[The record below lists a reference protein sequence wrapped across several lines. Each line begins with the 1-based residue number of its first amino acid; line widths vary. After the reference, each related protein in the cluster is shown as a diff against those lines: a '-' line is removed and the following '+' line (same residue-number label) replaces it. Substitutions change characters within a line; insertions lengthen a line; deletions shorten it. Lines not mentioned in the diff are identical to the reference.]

1 MMSTLTTRLAVS
13 FSFGLVA
20 ALDPGISFGC
30 TNSSP
35 EPLLAQKQGTEY
47 QLTRFIGSSQE
58 IKLPAKPALTL
69 TLVSPERVAGF
80 AGVNRYFGSY
90 QIGAEGRVYW
100 RTPGFGSTL
109 MAGPKESMDLEQL
122 FLQSM
127 ARTECLQLGGSNLRF
142 ETQDGGTRLEFVERA
157 KLEALAAVKDTKFL
171 LVRMVVNSS
180 DLALDPNSPITLLL
194 AADGHASGSAA
205 INRYHGGY
213 TLSDDGNFALTG
225 PLATTRMAGPPEL
238 MALEDSFLK
247 ALGTVTALQPA
258 EGGAALWND
267 DRSVLLEFRQQ

>member
-1 MMSTLTTRLAVS
+1 MPILITRLAVS
-13 FSFGLVA
+13 LSFGLIT
-20 ALDPGISFGC
+20 ALDPGICFGC
-30 TNSSP
+30 ANSSP
-35 EPLLAQKQGTEY
+35 EPPPAQKQGVEY
-47 QLTRFIGSSQE
+47 QLTHFIGASRE

-80 AGVNRYFGSY
+80 AGVNRYFGAY
-90 QIGAEGRVYW
+90 WLGAEGRVYW
-100 RTPGFGSTL
+100 RTPGFGSTM
-109 MAGPKESMDLEQL
+109 MAGPQESMVLEQL
-122 FLQSM
+122 FLQSL
-127 ARTECLQLGGSNLRF
+127 ARTECLQLNGGDLRF
-142 ETQDGGTRLEFVERA
+142 ETQDGATQLEFVERA
-157 KLEALAAVKDTKFL
+157 KLKALAAVKDTTFL

-180 DLALDPNSPITLLL
+180 DLTLDPNSPITLLL
-194 AADGHASGSAA
+194 AADGHVSGSAA

-213 TLSDDGNFALTG
+213 TLSDGGNFALTG

-247 ALGTVTALQPA
+247 ALGKVTALQPT